1 MTPNWA
7 IEFVVPTLLLF
18 YATLMVAVA
27 IWGRV
32 VVPALIRG
40 LHALQWHARGRVSER
55 VQSKVALARRHMV
68 AIRVG
73 ASVFA
78 IAASL
83 AAAAMLSR

>member
-7 IEFVVPTLLLF
+7 VEFVVPMLLLF
-18 YATLMVAVA
+18 YAALMVAVA

-32 VVPALIRG
+32 AVPALIRS
-40 LHALQWHARGRVSER
+40 LHALQWHARGRVGER

-73 ASVFA
+73 APAFA
-78 IAASL
+78 IAAPL
-83 AAAAMLSR
+83 AAAALLSR